1 MDYSWI
7 DDAIAVMPGTTVTFK
22 PEWDSTLYHLQG
34 KSMGMRGNYK
44 DGRPILTIKLPP
56 DQGEMLRETHESI
69 IPGYY
74 SNKTHYNSVFLD
86 AGLPREFIIELL
98 EDAWNC
104 VFASLPKKT
113 QTALAAEMPAQS

>member
-1 MDYSWI
+1 MDHRWI
-7 DDAIAVMPGTTVTFK
+7 DDAVAAMPGTTVTFK
-22 PEWDSTLYHLQG
+22 PEWDSMLYHLQG
-34 KSMGMRGNYK
+34 KAMGMRGGYK

-56 DQGEMLRETHESI
+56 DQGEMLRETHEFI

-86 AGLPREFIIELL
+86 AGLPREFITELL

-113 QTALAAEMPAQS
+113 QAALTAEMPN

>member
-7 DDAIAVMPGTTVTFK
+7 DDAIVAMPGTTVTPK
-22 PEWDSTLYHLQG
+22 PEWESMLYHLQG
-34 KSMGMRGNYK
+34 KSIGMRGTYK

-86 AGLPREFIIELL
+86 AGLPREFILELL

-104 VFASLPKKT
+104 VLAALPKKT
-113 QTALAAEMPAQS
+113 QAALAAEMPGQS